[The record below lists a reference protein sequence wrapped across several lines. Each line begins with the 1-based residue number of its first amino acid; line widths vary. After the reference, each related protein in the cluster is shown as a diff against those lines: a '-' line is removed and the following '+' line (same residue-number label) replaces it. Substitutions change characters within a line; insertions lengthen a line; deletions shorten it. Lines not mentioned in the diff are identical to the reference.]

1 MSFHSSDVYII
12 SFRSGSI
19 RGDKNFEL
27 SGALFLSGQI
37 HPRTLRYNSKRL
49 SELRRLR
56 TRQLFSCYCSRRLR
70 SLAKSCV
77 DLSQI
82 RTSAVSR
89 YRAVIIER
97 LSRLSRAVPKC
108 EPTPA
113 APWPLVEPERV
124 FLI

>member
-1 MSFHSSDVYII
+1 M
-12 SFRSGSI
+12 
-19 RGDKNFEL
+19 
-27 SGALFLSGQI
+27 ALFLSGQI

-49 SELRRLR
+49 SELRRFR
-56 TRQLFSCYCSRRLR
+56 TRQVFSCYCSSAYRP
-70 SLAKSCV
+70 LAKSCV

-82 RTSAVSR
+82 RTSAVSC

-97 LSRLSRAVPKC
+97 LSRLSRDVPKC